1 MTRLVERMAKGL
13 AALGAAAAMFA
24 ALAAPALALCAPIAD
39 GPRPRIFPAA
49 VLPEGLPGRDSVE
62 VTYIG
67 HSTFLIRTSEGVTA
81 ATDYN
86 PYYRAPIVPT
96 FATMNRAHPNHYHDS
111 PEPGIKHVLRGWQ
124 EGGYAAHDV
133 VEKDLRVFNIPTNN
147 RNWGQGTTD
156 YAGNS
161 MFVFETA
168 GLCIAHLGHLHHTL
182 TEEHLK
188 RLGPIDIVM
197 IAIDGAVTLNQE
209 NAISVLDQ
217 IKPKVVIPMHYWG
230 YGSLERFVALFE
242 ARYPVKRVESATV
255 VFTRA
260 TLPDKQLL
268 ILSGR

>member
-1 MTRLVERMAKGL
+1 MIRPIVALL
-13 AALGAAAAMFA
+13 ASAVAT
-24 ALAAPALALCAPIAD
+24 LAAPAAHALCAPIAEVP
-39 GPRPRIFPAA
+39 GLRVFRAA
-49 VLPEGLPGRDSVE
+49 VIPEGLPPRNSVE

-67 HSTFLIRTSEGVTA
+67 HSTFLIRTAEGVTA
-81 ATDYN
+81 STDYN

-96 FATMNRAHPNHYHDS
+96 IATMNRAHPNHYS
-111 PEPGIKHVLRGWQ
+111 ETPEPGIKHVLRGWR

-133 VEKDLRVFNIPTNN
+133 VERDLRVFNIPTNI
-147 RNWGQGTTD
+147 RNWGSGTTD

-182 TEEHLK
+182 TDEHLK
-188 RLGPIDIVM
+188 RLGPIDIVL
-197 IAIDGAVTLNQE
+197 IAVDGAVTISQE
-209 NAISVLDQ
+209 GALTVIDQ

-242 ARYPVKRVESATV
+242 KNYPVKRADSATV
-255 VFTRA
+255 VLSRA

-268 ILSGR
+268 ILGSPYR